1 MGRLA
6 KSTPYGVVEMNFA
19 TWTRNGRVPSQ
30 LPLSD
35 QFTKQAPCENGMWLV
50 YDELK
55 KEVRKPTAVTENMA
69 IVYSSEKD
77 YGMIGQRGLG
87 YFCQV
92 EGDYPR
98 MGRPSVGDKYT
109 TNTIDLGSYANAA
122 AVATAVNAGT
132 VVYVIPD
139 ITTGVPKL
147 SSSDSATATL
157 AGKVVKVYT
166 VPNGDVGFKIEI
178 IRAQ

>member
-35 QFTKQAPCENGMWLV
+35 EFTKQAPCENGMWLV
-50 YDELK
+50 YDELA

-109 TNTIDLGSYANAA
+109 TNTIDLGSYANVA

-132 VVYVIPD
+132 TVYVIPD
-139 ITTGVPKL
+139 TTGVPKL

>member
-35 QFTKQAPCENGMWLV
+35 DFTEQAPCENGMWLV
-50 YDELK
+50 YDELA

-109 TNTIDLGSYANAA
+109 TNTIDLGSYANVA

-132 VVYVIPD
+132 TVYVIPD
-139 ITTGVPKL
+139 TTGVPKL

>member
-30 LPLSD
+30 LPLSNE
-35 QFTKQAPCENGMWLV
+35 FTKQAPCENGMWLV
-50 YDELK
+50 YDELA

-87 YFCQV
+87 YFYQV

-109 TNTIDLGSYANAA
+109 TNTIELGDYQDAA

-132 VVYVIPD
+132 TVYVIPD
-139 ITTGVPKL
+139 TTGVPKL

>member
-1 MGRLA
+1 
-6 KSTPYGVVEMNFA
+6 
-19 TWTRNGRVPSQ
+19 
-30 LPLSD
+30 
-35 QFTKQAPCENGMWLV
+35 MWLV
-50 YDELK
+50 YDELA

-77 YGMIGQRGLG
+77 YGMVGQRGLG
-87 YFCQV
+87 YFSQV

-109 TNTIDLGSYANAA
+109 TNTIDLGNYADVA
-122 AVATAVNAGT
+122 AVATAVSSGT
-132 VVYVIPD
+132 VYVIPT
-139 ITTGVPKL
+139 TTGVPTL
-147 SSSDSATATL
+147 SSSDSASATL
-157 AGKVVKVYT
+157 AGKVIKVYT

>member
-30 LPLSD
+30 LPLSNE
-35 QFTKQAPCENGMWLV
+35 FSKQAPCENGMWLV
-50 YDELK
+50 YDELA

-87 YFCQV
+87 YFSQV

-109 TNTIDLGSYANAA
+109 TNTIDLGNYQDVA
-122 AVATAVNAGT
+122 AVATAVNGGT
-132 VVYVIPD
+132 TVYVIPD
-139 ITTGVPKL
+139 TTGVPKL

-157 AGKVVKVYT
+157 AGKVIKVYT

>member
-30 LPLSD
+30 LPLSNE
-35 QFTKQAPCENGMWLV
+35 FTKQAPCENGMWLV
-50 YDELK
+50 YDELA

-109 TNTIDLGSYANAA
+109 TNTIELGDYQDAD
-122 AVATAVNAGT
+122 AVATAVNGGT
-132 VVYVIPD
+132 TVYVIPD
-139 ITTGVPKL
+139 TTGVPKL
-147 SSSDSATATL
+147 SSSDSANATL
-157 AGKVVKVYT
+157 AGKVIKVYT